1 MTTGSHLDG
10 VGPGRAPEADTVSPL
25 PEKVRAM
32 LATDRASTLLG
43 IEVLH
48 AGDGRAAARMRI
60 GPDMV
65 NGHSIAH
72 GGLVFSLADTTFACA
87 VNSLGASTVV
97 TVDADIA
104 FLRPA
109 FLGDELEAEAV
120 TRVELRRAVICDVTV
135 RRNGETVAEF
145 RARGQ
150 HLPDTAGSA

>member
-1 MTTGSHLDG
+1 MTAESHLGDG
-10 VGPGRAPEADTVSPL
+10 VLPSPDAGTVPTL
-25 PEKVRAM
+25 PEKIRAM
-32 LATDRASTLLG
+32 LTTDRASALLG
-43 IEVLH
+43 IEVVH
-48 AGDGRAAARMRI
+48 AGNGSAAARMRI

-72 GGLVFSLADTTFACA
+72 GGLVFSLADTAFACA
-87 VNSLGASTVV
+87 VNSLGADTVV

-120 TRVELRRAVICDVTV
+120 TRVALGRAVICDVTV

-150 HLPDTAGSA
+150 HLRNSAGSG

>member
-1 MTTGSHLDG
+1 MTAESHLDDG
-10 VGPGRAPEADTVSPL
+10 VLLGPEEETSSPL
-25 PEKVRAM
+25 PEKIHTM

-48 AGDGRAAARMRI
+48 AGNGRAAARMRI

-87 VNSLGASTVV
+87 VNSLGANTVV

-120 TRVELRRAVICDVTV
+120 TRVELGRTVICDVTV
-135 RRNGETVAEF
+135 HRSGETVAEF

-150 HLPDTAGSA
+150 HLRNSTGPG